1 MTTLSQASHNWG
13 IWTLWAAADPVHPPG
28 CWSQLFADA
37 FSIIQLSWYILIPWK
52 FLLPPKEV
60 SKKAEK
66 RLPIV
71 ELPWFLV
78 QITKGNGRRQMSRGV
93 ISTSVPG
100 GTARSSLASTWCCA
114 RRYQTIRVLD
124 QPEIWCQLR
133 NTYVYIYIYMKAINI
148 CVLYLNSSYLCQ
160 MINHNRHCLHT

>member
-52 FLLPPKEV
+52 FLQPPKEV

-71 ELPWFLV
+71 EVPWFLV
-78 QITKGNGRRQMSRGV
+78 QITREWPASDVPRRHLDFSAGRDCEELVS
-93 ISTSVPG
+93 IN
-100 GTARSSLASTWCCA
+100 LCCA

-133 NTYVYIYIYMKAINI
+133 NTYVYIKAITAINI